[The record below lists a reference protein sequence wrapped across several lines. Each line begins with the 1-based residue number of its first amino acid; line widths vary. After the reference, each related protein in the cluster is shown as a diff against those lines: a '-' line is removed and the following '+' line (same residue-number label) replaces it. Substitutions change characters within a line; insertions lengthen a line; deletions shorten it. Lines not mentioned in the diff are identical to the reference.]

1 MGAGRRMLLCCSVL
15 ALLTWAASDLMMGGS
30 GLVLPSST
38 APPIAALRLAGCER
52 VFLDAGSNLGE
63 AVDAFTAGRFHGCA
77 MHAPHRVYAQSWLD
91 MSPAARR
98 HAMAPLKRPNT
109 FCVRG
114 FEPAPALWPSLAAK
128 EAELRSKGFDVSF
141 ARASLGPNASSTST
155 PHMLVRY
162 GASEH
167 AEGVT
172 HFRFDHVHAEGP
184 KAREVRAPQ
193 TPGSANGGSNRA
205 FPPCR
210 CAPSAGPAMTS
221 WRSCAPRSATA
232 ARSWACAST
241 SKAPPRTRAHDPCPC

>member
-1 MGAGRRMLLCCSVL
+1 MGAGRRVLLCCSVL
-15 ALLTWAASDLMMGGS
+15 ALLAWAASDMMMGGS
-30 GLVLPSST
+30 GYVPSNPT
-38 APPIAALRLAGCER
+38 APPIAALRLTGCER
-52 VFLDAGSNLGE
+52 IFLDAGSNLGE

-77 MHAPHRVYAQSWLD
+77 MHAPNRVYAQSWRGL
-91 MSPAARR
+91 SPAARR
-98 HAMAPLKRPNT
+98 HAMAPLKRPDS

-141 ARASLGPNASSTST
+141 ARASLGSNASSAST
-155 PHMLVRY
+155 PHTLVRY

-184 KAREVRAPQ
+184 KAREVRAPP
-193 TPGSANGGSNRA
+193 TPRSANGVPNRA
-205 FPPCR
+205 FLPCR
-210 CAPSAGPAMTS
+210 CALSAGRATTS